1 MAPQEPQKKSQEKVL
16 NPTVLR
22 LGLVSFLQDL
32 SSEMLVPIAPIFL
45 TTVLGANLTSVGFIE
60 GLAEALSSILKI
72 FGGIWS
78 DHLQKRKIFI
88 FFGYLL
94 ATIAKPLTGLS
105 TSWIHVLAARS
116 LDRIGKGIRTAP
128 RDAMLADAVPKEKM
142 GEAFGWHRAMDT
154 MGAALGPL
162 LTILFLHFYSQ
173 ELRPLYFFAFF
184 PGVLAVLLVLT
195 LKEKVKVNSSGQVT
209 GPPRVRVPLSGEMKS
224 FICVWGIFSI
234 ANSADAFLI
243 MKMQVTGFS
252 LTKII
257 LIYCFFNLVYAITSP
272 SLGKISDAWGKEKVI
287 QVGLLL
293 FALIY
298 FGFSHAQST
307 LEFIVLFGLYGIYMA
322 TTEGVSKAFVV
333 DLGGASSK
341 ATSLG
346 FFAGVTGIA
355 TIIASTI
362 GGFLWDSRGPQAT
375 FYYGAAFS
383 LLALILMQ
391 VRRILHKK

>member
-1 MAPQEPQKKSQEKVL
+1 MASEDPKKKSQETVL

-78 DHLQKRKIFI
+78 DHLKKRKIFI
-88 FFGYLL
+88 FLGYLL
-94 ATIAKPLTGLS
+94 ATISKPLTGLS

-128 RDAMLADAVPKEKM
+128 RDALLADAVPSEKL

-184 PGVLAVLLVLT
+184 PGLLAVLLVLT
-195 LKEKVKVNSSGQVT
+195 LKEKVKPNSSDSSLKT
-209 GPPRVRVPLSGEMKS
+209 PRVRAPLSGPMKS
-224 FICVWGIFSI
+224 FIGVWGVFSI

-257 LIYCFFNLVYAITSP
+257 LIYCFFNLVYAATSP
-272 SLGKISDAWGKEKVI
+272 SLGKISDSWGKEKVI
-287 QVGLLL
+287 QAGLFL

-298 FGFSHAQST
+298 FGFTHAQST
-307 LEFIVLFGLYGIYMA
+307 LEFMILFGLYGVYMA
-322 TTEGVSKAFVV
+322 ATEGVSKAFVV
-333 DLGGASSK
+333 DLGGAASK

-346 FFAGVTGIA
+346 VFAGVTGLA
-355 TIIASTI
+355 TIVASTV
-362 GGFLWDSRGPQAT
+362 GGFLWDTQGPQAT

-383 LLALILMQ
+383 LFALILMQ